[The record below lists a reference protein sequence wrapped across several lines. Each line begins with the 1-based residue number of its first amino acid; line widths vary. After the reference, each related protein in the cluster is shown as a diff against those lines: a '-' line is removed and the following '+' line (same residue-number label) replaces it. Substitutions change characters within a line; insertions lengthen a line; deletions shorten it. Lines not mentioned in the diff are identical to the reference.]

1 MAFGRLERSKGAEP
15 MSQINMTPLVDVMLV
30 LVVIFMITAPLLSS
44 SIHVKLPQGQAV
56 SANEAPASVLVVVDA
71 QGQIHWKDRPIS
83 TTDLLAQL
91 SSAAA
96 QNPQTEVQLR
106 ADERV
111 PYGEIVKVM
120 GLAHK
125 AGLSR
130 IGFVAEPPSTR

>member
-1 MAFGRLERSKGAEP
+1 
-15 MSQINMTPLVDVMLV
+15 MLV

-83 TTDLLAQL
+83 GTDLLAQL
-91 SSAAA
+91 SSTAA

-125 AGLSR
+125 AGLTR